1 MHRAQPAMLALAALV
16 AALCLTACGGSPAGT
31 YELDKAGMKAEIEEA
46 VAANPDDPSAAM
58 AASMIGPMLD
68 SLDVTLTLHSNGS
81 AEMRMAMMGRV
92 ESQSG
97 TWTSGGDRLT
107 LSFNGDTKTA
117 TWSDGRITL
126 AGPDGRDLTLVRK

>member
-1 MHRAQPAMLALAALV
+1 MLALAALV